1 MGALD
6 IFGVFG
12 VFGAGTRV
20 FGAERV
26 ISGEF
31 FELLAVVAF
40 DADEEEGELDEV
52 FGEADVGAEEE
63 VVEHEEGHG
72 EDLGEAEGGEVVAGD
87 VDGVEDGV
95 DDDEG
100 GNPAVVKN
108 DADGEVEEAEKSNS
122 PPFEGAVFAEDDEVA
137 DGADDV
143 DEEVG
148 HAAEED
154 VLGAGEDVGEG
165 AIDDDF
171 AADVGESAQDIG
183 DETEGAGDLG
193 DDKHKGIITDMGG
206 KRKARA

>member
-143 DEEVG
+143 DEEAG